1 MCNARITPTMK
12 KAPQALI
19 GLFTFFAL
27 QTQAHALGAI
37 LHIQGEDGDRE
48 AYFADIR
55 NISNRTPPSLIMA
68 PTDIKEIPVTAVYEN
83 ANKPEWVFMNLQ
95 FECPASVLID
105 YKKAEAKE
113 NPLKVKA
120 GDHVKFKISA
130 GSYKLRRADLKSEPL
145 PESDWKTSNAP
156 MLSKAGAIA
165 CNDIAFQKAVRE
177 SASKNSFNFDQFGK
191 AIHGQLGLPADMLLI
206 GPDLSSEFLD
216 YAWTILWWE
225 KVFEGKR
232 PNPSGK
238 WTQKA
243 SEADK
248 KAAMKKLQE
257 DYDKI
262 KPQVEAAKKSLQE
275 GIHKMDAEFEFQDK
289 AAKLHQGRQLNRFE
303 VHLNAVWV
311 GQLEQEV
318 VNKMGNPE
326 LTSAGETRFLG
337 YTKYFDNRG
346 YAIHMGS
353 GAVVSEGV
361 YMECYAEFATM
372 QDKKGAWRVAD
383 VKVRA
388 VGSAN
393 LCYDLSRIPD

>member
-1 MCNARITPTMK
+1 MEKFLKLFA
-12 KAPQALI
+12 
-19 GLFTFFAL
+19 GLSTYFL
-27 QTQAHALGAI
+27 LHTQAFALGAI

-48 AYFADIR
+48 AYFADVTVIT
-55 NISNRTPPSLIMA
+55 NRTPPSLMM
-68 PTDIKEIPVTAVYEN
+68 PTTEIKEIPITAVYEN

-105 YKKAEAKE
+105 YKKGDAKD
-113 NPLKVKA
+113 NPLKIKA
-120 GDHVKFKISA
+120 GDNVKFRIGA

-145 PESDWKTSNAP
+145 PESDWKNSNAP
-156 MLSKAGAIA
+156 MLSKAAAIA
-165 CNDIAFQKAVRE
+165 CNDLEFNKTVRRA
-177 SASKNSFNFDQFGK
+177 ASKNSFNSDQFGK
-191 AIHGQLGLPADMLLI
+191 EIYSKFNLPADMMLI
-206 GPDLSSEFLD
+206 GQVLSNEFLD
-216 YAWTILWWE
+216 YTWTILWWE

-248 KAAMKKLQE
+248 KAAMKKLQD
-257 DYDKI
+257 DYDQI

-289 AAKLHQGRQLNRFE
+289 AAKLRQGRQLNRFE

-311 GQLEQEV
+311 GKLEQEV

-326 LTSAGETRFLG
+326 LNSVGDTRFLN

-353 GAVVSEGV
+353 GAVVSEGI
-361 YMECYAEFATM
+361 YMECYAEFSTM
-372 QDKKGAWRVAD
+372 QDKNGEWRVAD

-388 VGSAN
+388 IGGAD
-393 LCYDLSRIPD
+393 LCYDISRIPD

>member
-1 MCNARITPTMK
+1 LPTH
-12 KAPQALI
+12 A
-19 GLFTFFAL
+19 F
-27 QTQAHALGAI
+27 ALGAI

-48 AYFADIR
+48 AYFADVTI
-55 NISNRTPPSLIMA
+55 ITNRTPPSLMMP
-68 PTDIKEIPVTAVYEN
+68 PTEIKEIPVTAIYEN

-105 YKKAEAKE
+105 YKKGEAKE
-113 NPLKVKA
+113 NPLKIKA
-120 GDHVKFKISA
+120 GDNVKFKIGA

-145 PESDWKTSNAP
+145 PESDWKNANAP
-156 MLSKAGAIA
+156 MLSKAAAIA
-165 CNDIAFQKAVRE
+165 CNDLEFNKTVRGA
-177 SASKNSFNFDQFGK
+177 ASKNSFNSEKFGK
-191 AIHGQLGLPADMLLI
+191 EIQTKFNLPADMMLI
-206 GPDLSSEFLD
+206 GHVLPNEFLD
-216 YAWTILWWE
+216 FTWTILWWE

-248 KAAMKKLQE
+248 KAAQKKLQD

-262 KPQVEAAKKSLQE
+262 KPQVEAAKESLQA
-275 GIHKMDAEFEFQDK
+275 GIAKMDAEFEFLDK
-289 AAKLHQGRQLNRFE
+289 AAKLRQGRGLNKFE

-311 GQLEQEV
+311 GKPEQEV

-326 LTSAGETRFLG
+326 FNHVGDTKFLG

-353 GAVVSEGV
+353 GAVVSEGI
-361 YMECYAEFATM
+361 YMECHAEFAIM
-372 QDKKGAWRVAD
+372 QDKKGTWRVAD
-383 VKVRA
+383 VKIRA
-388 VGSAN
+388 VGGGD